1 MVGSGV
7 KLPGAERVTICAIDC
22 ANPVHALLALDIS
35 LSRMAFAD
43 AVFLSDR
50 ASEYAL
56 DGVRM
61 VNIPRIES
69 GQGYSRFVL
78 KELGQHFDTSHVL
91 LIRWDGYVLDPS
103 AWRAEFLD
111 FDYIGAPWGWYSDE
125 HRVGNG
131 GFSLRSGRLCTAL
144 RDPEVAEAHPED
156 EAIGRRYR
164 PLLESRHGIRFAP
177 ESLAAGFSFE
187 ATYPTGPT
195 FGFHGL
201 FNMWMVVP
209 RDGLGR
215 FVAELSDEVVAGP
228 QYLRLA
234 RNYRELNRREEAIIT
249 LQERARRNSSDTEA
263 MALLSAWQSDAQPA
277 ALPGVGRN
285 DPCPC
290 GSGKRYKACCGQLG
304 QPGPNA
310 GTDTIRA
317 SFDPR
322 ALLDQATAFHQAGN
336 LEQAET
342 IYRRVLAVAPD
353 NIVAMQYLGVLS
365 LQKGDALTAETMVRR
380 AIASADDVPEFH
392 SNLGLCLRAQGR
404 LEEAVACYRRAIS
417 LRSDYAGAYSN
428 LGLDLQALGRPEH
441 AMAAFEDAI
450 AADPALAEAHWNLGL
465 VRLLLGRYRQAW
477 AEYEWRLRCQAFER
491 DRLVLP
497 GATPW
502 QGEPLAGRTL
512 LIRQEQ
518 GAGDTI
524 QFMRFI
530 PPLVGAAGRVIVEI
544 APSLQALARASLPG
558 AVVVDRDGWQE
569 PADFY
574 VNLMSLPLQR
584 ALALEQLPFA
594 TRYVKAEPESA
605 SRWRDRV
612 AGSRGLRVGIAWAG
626 NPTHANDRNRSCPA
640 EFLEPLLGVGGCSWF
655 SLQKGRPFPSAWRGR
670 VVDLAEELQDF
681 AETAAAMQ
689 ALDLV
694 VAVDTSVAHL
704 AGALGVP
711 VWVMLPFAPDWR
723 WLVDRAD
730 SPWYPSARLFRQ
742 SAPGDWHSVAESV
755 VSALTR
761 LSQQPP
767 PTRIGPD

>member
-56 DGVRM
+56 NGVRM

-78 KELGQHFDTSHVL
+78 KELGRHFNTSHVL
-91 LIRWDGYVLDPS
+91 LIQWDGYVLDPS

-131 GFSLRSGRLCTAL
+131 GFSLRSGRLCEAL
-144 RDPEVAEAHPED
+144 GDPEVAEYHPED

-164 PLLESRHGIRFAP
+164 PLLESQHGIRFAP
-177 ESLAAGFSFE
+177 ESLAARFSFE
-187 ATYPTGPT
+187 ATYPTEST

-234 RNYRELNRREEAIIT
+234 RNYWELNRREEAVIT
-249 LQERARRNSSDTEA
+249 LQERTRRNGADTEA
-263 MALLSAWQSDAQPA
+263 TALLSVWQSDARPA

-304 QPGPNA
+304 QPGARA
-310 GTDTIRA
+310 GAETVRA

-322 ALLDQATAFHQAGN
+322 ALLDQATAFHQAGK
-336 LEQAET
+336 LAEAET
-342 IYRRVLAVAPD
+342 IYRRVLSVAPD

-417 LRSDYAGAYSN
+417 LRPDYAGAYSN

-450 AADPALAEAHWNLGL
+450 AADSELAEAHWNLGL

-544 APSLQALARASLPG
+544 APFLQALARASLPG
-558 AVVVDRDGWQE
+558 AVVVDRDGWKE
-569 PADFY
+569 PIDFY

-584 ALALEQLPFA
+584 ALAIEQLPFA

-605 SRWRDRV
+605 SRWRDRL
-612 AGSRGLRVGIAWAG
+612 AGYRELRVGIAWAG
-626 NPTHANDRNRSCPA
+626 NPAHANDHNRSCPA

-655 SLQKGRPFPSAWRGR
+655 SLQKGRPLPGAWRGR
-670 VVDLAEELQDF
+670 VADLSEELQDF
-681 AETAAAMQ
+681 SDTAAAMQ

-742 SAPGDWHSVAESV
+742 PAPGDWGSVAASV

-761 LSQQPP
+761 LSKQPSP
-767 PTRIGPD
+767 ARIASD